1 MIFGE
6 RGYACISG
14 NTFSWFIIRPPIGK
28 LTTVCII
35 VIEVNFIF
43 RLISQAVGD
52 CSKKGGLLYILGG
65 TKLEI
70 MRDISS
76 IEYRDTSHEKKE
88 RILCTAE
95 KENMVKQT
103 CFLGACHKLWT
114 FEKKA

>member
-76 IEYRDTSHEKKE
+76 IGYRDTSHTKKKRE
-88 RILCTAE
+88 SYVQR
-95 KENMVKQT
+95 
-103 CFLGACHKLWT
+103 
-114 FEKKA
+114 KKKTW